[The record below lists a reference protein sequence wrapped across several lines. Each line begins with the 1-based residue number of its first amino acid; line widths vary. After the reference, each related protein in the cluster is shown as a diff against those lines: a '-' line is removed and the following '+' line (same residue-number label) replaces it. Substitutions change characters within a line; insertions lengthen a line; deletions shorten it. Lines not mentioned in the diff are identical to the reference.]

1 MFILLFDKII
11 SLYFSHNYNVQLSN
25 YEKIHKKI
33 HAEYKNI
40 HIFRRNQ
47 KNRHT
52 HFSQNVYDGF
62 QPHIKIY
69 YFYNPW
75 ASFPSFS

>member
-1 MFILLFDKII
+1 MQNIKI
-11 SLYFSHNYNVQLSN
+11 STFSGAI
-25 YEKIHKKI
+25 K
-33 HAEYKNI
+33 
-40 HIFRRNQ
+40 